1 MQGNGD
7 IDPVNVSSDGAVNL
21 DPRGGWV
28 DGTALA
34 PGGMLNGFPEQT
46 GGGGT
51 TLSID
56 LQPSSLGDNFAP
68 VDTGSRA
75 EIDDVIGGLD
85 DLQIVLDHDYRVALL
100 DQGLQHF
107 QKLADI
113 IEVQAGGRLVQNI
126 DGLAGCRRLS
136 SLASLT
142 RCASPPERVVACW
155 PRWM

>member
-56 LQPSSLGDNFAP
+56 LPPSSLGDNFAP
-68 VDTGSRA
+68 VDTGSWA
-75 EIDDVIGGLD
+75 EIDDVIGGTHGVLV
-85 DLQIVLDHDYRVALL
+85 VLDH
-100 DQGLQHF
+100 
-107 QKLADI
+107 
-113 IEVQAGGRLVQNI
+113 E
-126 DGLAGCRRLS
+126 
-136 SLASLT
+136 
-142 RCASPPERVVACW
+142 ERVPAISKISQDAKEFLII
-155 PRWM
+155 PRMKTDGGFIEDVENPLKVGAKLGGQTDSLRFPAGKSRGGTVEI